1 MSSLFVGNGK
11 GKTPSLECTAL
22 VLNVNYG
29 HNKELMERCKT
40 LKEYAQFVAIVRRNL
55 AEGTDKR
62 EAVEQAVDECIRN
75 DILAKILRKNRGEV
89 VDSILTEWDE
99 DEFREFLKEE
109 YWKKG
114 HEAGEERG
122 EERGKI
128 IRTVEMCQ
136 EFQVSKEDTLQKV
149 KKDFSLDEEKASE
162 YLEKYWK

>member
-1 MSSLFVGNGK
+1 MC
-11 GKTPSLECTAL
+11 E
-22 VLNVNYG
+22 
-29 HNKELMERCKT
+29 T

-55 AEGTDKR
+55 TEGTDKR
-62 EAVEQAVDECIRN
+62 EAVERAVDECIRN

-122 EERGKI
+122 EKYGEERGKI

>member
-1 MSSLFVGNGK
+1 M
-11 GKTPSLECTAL
+11 
-22 VLNVNYG
+22 
-29 HNKELMERCKT
+29 
-40 LKEYAQFVAIVRRNL
+40 
-55 AEGTDKR
+55 
-62 EAVEQAVDECIRN
+62 
-75 DILAKILRKNRGEV
+75 
-89 VDSILTEWDE
+89 DSILTEWDE